1 MTAAFDPT
9 TKFATAVGQLVAREW
24 RIFDLA
30 AEAEIF
36 TRHLLQHI
44 LAGWTTPALC
54 RLGAARPRD
63 GALEMQHMVTVLA
76 RPGAMMCLD
85 LLHAHETLQ
94 TPLLNVSHQFL
105 SLRELFVIRCASR
118 RDLLLLLMLLLF
130 GRWLSTVVA
139 VARIQLL
146 GGAWIAINPIPI
158 AIPVVASLVTAVI
171 VVALLLLWLLPII
184 TISITIA
191 ISISVA
197 VSVPVSIPFPIL
209 VSFYTILA
217 KIVASLLATVASLWL
232 RLLLLGGWRIAASL
246 M

>member
-1 MTAAFDPT
+1 MTAALDPT

-105 SLRELFVIRCASR
+105 SLRELFVIRCAPR

-146 GGAWIAINPIPI
+146 GGAWIAINAIPI
-158 AIPVVASLVTAVI
+158 AIPVVTSLVTAVI

-184 TISITIA
+184 TISITVP
-191 ISISVA
+191 VA
-197 VSVPVSIPFPIL
+197 VPVSIPFPIL

-217 KIVASLLATVASLWL
+217 KIVASLLTTVASLWL

>member
-1 MTAAFDPT
+1 
-9 TKFATAVGQLVAREW
+9 
-24 RIFDLA
+24 
-30 AEAEIF
+30 
-36 TRHLLQHI
+36 
-44 LAGWTTPALC
+44 
-54 RLGAARPRD
+54 
-63 GALEMQHMVTVLA
+63 MQHMVTVLA

-85 LLHAHETLQ
+85 LLHAHKTLQ

-146 GGAWIAINPIPI
+146 GGTWIAINPIPI

-184 TISITIA
+184 TISITIT

-197 VSVPVSIPFPIL
+197 VPVSIPFPIL
-209 VSFYTILA
+209 VSFYTIFA